1 MFLDFLTGAAT
12 VLLIVLL
19 VPFLW
24 FVFHVSVLVAIP
36 IAIAVGLFFGL
47 AVIGKMVRFA
57 AGRYRESRENRR
69 THP

>member
-24 FVFHVSVLVAIP
+24 FVFHVSFLVAIP
-36 IAIAVGLFFGL
+36 IAVAVGLFFGL
-47 AVIGKMVRFA
+47 VVIGKLIRFT